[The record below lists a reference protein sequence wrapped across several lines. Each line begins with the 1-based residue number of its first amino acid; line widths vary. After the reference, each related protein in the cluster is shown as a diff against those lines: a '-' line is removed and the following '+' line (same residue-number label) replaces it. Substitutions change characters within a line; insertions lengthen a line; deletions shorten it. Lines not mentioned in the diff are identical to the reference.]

1 MNIRPLLPGDSLDE
15 LTALLHASYASLAA
29 QGWNFTAVDQSV
41 DVTRSRLTDAQ
52 GFVAEL
58 DGRLIGTVAIRGPKP
73 AGEAYIADPPPPLYT
88 TPGTAILSQLAV
100 HPDYRGQG
108 LGEQLMDAAEVWAR
122 ERGFVQ
128 LALDTAAPA
137 VALRR
142 RYEKRGYVTVGRVQ
156 WQGKTYASV
165 LMSKLLGS
173 GTAYNAHETQTSY
186 TSCARTLKSTMS

>member
-1 MNIRPLLPGDSLDE
+1 MDIRPLQSSDSLDE
-15 LTALLHASYASLAA
+15 LTRLLHAAYASLAA

-41 DVTRSRLTDAQ
+41 DVTRDRLAGAQ

-58 DGRLIGTVAIRGPKP
+58 DGRLVGTVAVRGPKP

-100 HPDYRGQG
+100 HPDCRGQG
-108 LGEQLMDAAEVWAR
+108 VGERLIDAAEAWAAAQ
-122 ERGFVQ
+122 GFAQ
-128 LALDTAAPA
+128 IALDTAEPA

-142 RYEKRGYVTVGRVQ
+142 RYERRGYITVGGVQ

-165 LMSKLLGS
+165 LMSKALA
-173 GTAYNAHETQTSY
+173 T
-186 TSCARTLKSTMS
+186 

>member
-1 MNIRPLLPGDSLDE
+1 VPTIRPLTASDCLND

-41 DVTRSRLTDAQ
+41 EVTRDRLAGAQ

-58 DGRLIGTVAIRGPKP
+58 DGHLVGTVAVRGPKP
-73 AGEAYIADPPPPLYT
+73 PGEAYIADPPPPLYT

-100 HPDYRGQG
+100 HPDCRGQG
-108 LGEQLMDAAEVWAR
+108 VGERLIDAAEAWAAAQ
-122 ERGFVQ
+122 GFAQ
-128 LALDTAAPA
+128 IALDTAEPA

-142 RYEKRGYVTVGRVQ
+142 RYERRGYVTVGGVQ

-165 LMSKLLGS
+165 LMSKPLN
-173 GTAYNAHETQTSY
+173 GTT
-186 TSCARTLKSTMS
+186 